1 MSRLRYESQ
10 EDDESN
16 HKCETSRI
24 SMHNG
29 YTNSTALMQNNTTKR
44 PESSMQKNI
53 PELRTQRSDLNKA
66 TIDFSTKKEQD
77 VPGQESGTV
86 NNNFLFTIPTF
97 LIQWYSFNM

>member
-1 MSRLRYESQ
+1 
-10 EDDESN
+10 
-16 HKCETSRI
+16 
-24 SMHNG
+24 MHNG
-29 YTNSTALMQNNTTKR
+29 YTNSTALMHNNTTKR
-44 PESSMQKNI
+44 PESSMQNI

-66 TIDFSTKKEQD
+66 TVDFSTKKEQD

>member
-1 MSRLRYESQ
+1 
-10 EDDESN
+10 
-16 HKCETSRI
+16 
-24 SMHNG
+24 MHNG

-44 PESSMQKNI
+44 PESSMQNI

-66 TIDFSTKKEQD
+66 TVDFSTKKEQD